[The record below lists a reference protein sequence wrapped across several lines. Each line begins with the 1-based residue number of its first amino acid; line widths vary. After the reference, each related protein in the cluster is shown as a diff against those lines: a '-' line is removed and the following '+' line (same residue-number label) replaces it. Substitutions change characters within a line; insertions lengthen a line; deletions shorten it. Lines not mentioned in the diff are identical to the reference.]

1 MFPSLYYII
10 YRTKLE
16 RNGNRQT
23 CSLPHLALYSYFIAM
38 QINVENFGTLTW
50 FQDYDSFVVV
60 YPIETLITELDNYQ
74 NQVKRGSVNVHSDSK
89 SGVFTL
95 IFDNANSN

>member
-1 MFPSLYYII
+1 
-10 YRTKLE
+10 
-16 RNGNRQT
+16 
-23 CSLPHLALYSYFIAM
+23 M